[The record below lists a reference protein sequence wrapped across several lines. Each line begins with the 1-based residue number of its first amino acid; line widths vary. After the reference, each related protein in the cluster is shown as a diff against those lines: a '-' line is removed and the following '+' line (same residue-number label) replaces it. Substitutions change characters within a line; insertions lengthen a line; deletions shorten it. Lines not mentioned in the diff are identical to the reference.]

1 VPKAAVPAMLARIE
15 EIGAAHDIL
24 IANIAHAGDG
34 NLHPLLITPP
44 GDDAG
49 RARAQLAFHEIIASA
64 LELGGTVTG
73 EHGVGLLKR
82 DGLAAE
88 IAPAVLA
95 MHHAVKEALD
105 PHGILNPGKVF
116 TSTSR

>member
-1 VPKAAVPAMLARIE
+1 MLARIE
-15 EIGAAHDIL
+15 AAAVRNDVL

-44 GDDAG
+44 GDAEA
-49 RARAQLAFHEIIASA
+49 RARAQVAFGEIMRDAVA
-64 LELGGTVTG
+64 LGGTVTG

-82 DGLAAE
+82 DGLAVE
-88 IAPAVLA
+88 LAPEVVA
-95 MHHAVKEALD
+95 MQRAVKAALD

-116 TSTSR
+116 PDPVSA